1 MKKLTPFLLLG
12 LGLRLFLMSSTVHP
26 DIRGHNLAAYLIA
39 QKGQI
44 LDFYD
49 YISRLPRTNPLVIL
63 YHDGLFIYPP
73 LAYLTHAVFNFFLYP
88 LYPQRPFDLLILDIG
103 QAKGLPDFGLL
114 TFLLKFPYL
123 VADVFSLLILRKIL
137 DSKYHFLGSIL
148 WIFNPLTLYSA
159 YMLSQFDIFIALFL
173 LLALAYP
180 KLSPIFIG
188 LSAGFKPFP
197 LFFLPFLSGSKL
209 KNIATGLLT
218 YLLSLL
224 PYMRSVG
231 FRQYALLANQTDKI
245 VYAKIMVSSSQYLP
259 LFFVAVIVLFWW
271 HYFSPKSLSTWG
283 WQLAFLLAFFSL
295 THFPPQWFT
304 WTAPFLLL
312 ALINKPATRLPILV
326 LLVSYALII
335 FSFEP
340 SLNFGLLGLNYSLA
354 SILSDQNVSL
364 IRAAFAATSLVVIA
378 KSV

>member
-1 MKKLTPFLLLG
+1 
-12 LGLRLFLMSSTVHP
+12 
-26 DIRGHNLAAYLIA
+26 
-39 QKGQI
+39 
-44 LDFYD
+44 
-49 YISRLPRTNPLVIL
+49 
-63 YHDGLFIYPP
+63 
-73 LAYLTHAVFNFFLYP
+73 
-88 LYPQRPFDLLILDIG
+88 
-103 QAKGLPDFGLL
+103 
-114 TFLLKFPYL
+114 
-123 VADVFSLLILRKIL
+123 
-137 DSKYHFLGSIL
+137 
-148 WIFNPLTLYSA
+148 
-159 YMLSQFDIFIALFL
+159 
-173 LLALAYP
+173 
-180 KLSPIFIG
+180 
-188 LSAGFKPFP
+188 
-197 LFFLPFLSGSKL
+197 
-209 KNIATGLLT
+209 
-218 YLLSLL
+218 
-224 PYMRSVG
+224 MRSVG

-283 WQLAFLLAFFSL
+283 WQLAVLLAFFSL
-295 THFPPQWFT
+295 THFHPQWFT